1 MIKFNKFLEYDPF
14 TGISE
19 HFYQDGNKISI
30 HKTGDAGAR
39 FEQNNIEKLNAK
51 SGWKESFHKVAT
63 IEPILIEQWRMEL
76 ELKGAD
82 DCNPLSKRN
91 RPFLMA
97 KLNNRDYSKLR
108 TKEGHL

>member
-1 MIKFNKFLEYDPF
+1 MLDVDPF
-14 TGISE
+14 TGITE
-19 HFYQDGNKISI
+19 HFHQDGNKITI
-30 HKTGDAGAR
+30 HSTGDAGVR

-82 DCNPLSKRN
+82 DTNPLSKNN
-91 RPFLMA
+91 RVFLFA
-97 KLNNRDYSKLR
+97 KLNDRDYSKLR
-108 TKEGHL
+108 TKEGRL

>member
-1 MIKFNKFLEYDPF
+1 MIKVDKLLDVDPF
-14 TGISE
+14 TGITE
-19 HFYQDGNKISI
+19 HFYQEGNQITI
-30 HKTGDAGAR
+30 HKTGDAGVR
-39 FEQNNIEKLNAK
+39 FEQNNIDKLNAK

-63 IEPILIEQWRMEL
+63 IEPIMIDRWRMEL

-82 DCNPLSKRN
+82 DTNPLSKNN

-108 TKEGHL
+108 TKEGRL

>member
-1 MIKFNKFLEYDPF
+1 MIKVDKLLDVDRF
-14 TGISE
+14 TGITE
-19 HFYQDGNKISI
+19 HFHQDGNKITI
-30 HKTGDAGAR
+30 HKTGDAGVR

-63 IEPILIEQWRMEL
+63 IEPILIDRWRMEL

-82 DCNPLSKRN
+82 DTNPLSKNN
-91 RPFLMA
+91 RVFLMA

-108 TKEGHL
+108 TKEGRL